1 MSSIYIET
9 NNENHLTVEEYVRYI
24 RIKENIQ
31 QLLDSTSIQEAL
43 RNSEYSI
50 RGLTIDLVV
59 KFSINK

>member
-31 QLLDSTSIQEAL
+31 QLLDSANLQEVL
-43 RNSEYSI
+43 RNSEESI
-50 RGLTIDLVV
+50 RGLTIDLIV
-59 KFSINK
+59 KFSVNK